1 MHSIILSA
9 VVVSD
14 MLTDVMPGKSV
25 TVVGNPLT
33 SKSAPPKG
41 ASSMYNEE
49 VGLVVGVVTNSSP
62 VAVPFRANVTLN
74 GTVKSLSVTTVTV
87 MASPSF
93 TAVGPVTDTS
103 KSEGERSEWLTS
115 ALRAQPQLK
124 THCHYQGC

>member
-1 MHSIILSA
+1 MSLSLGIHLHQ
-9 VVVSD
+9 SQHH
-14 MLTDVMPGKSV
+14 LRGESSV
-25 TVVGNPLT
+25 
-33 SKSAPPKG
+33 
-41 ASSMYNEE
+41 YNEE
-49 VGLVVGVVTNSSP
+49 VGLVVGIVTNSSP

-74 GTVKSLSVTTVTV
+74 GTVKSPSVTTVTV

-103 KSEGERSEWLTS
+103 KSEGERSEWLTG